1 MGRFSWLIL
10 IVVVCW
16 SGIWAAPVAAEEP
29 EKAPQMSRE
38 TFAGTVGIKAGT
50 STAEDILYVRGD
62 GNAVWFLGFRGKM
75 PEALVDFLEK
85 AAHDGVALEITG
97 EVARYDNGVQVLDTN
112 QPFTYRPR
120 PAKAKEAVSYSV
132 LRTEISGF
140 PGREVGQTPAGSRY
154 GLRDVEGQLWF
165 LGFGGNLPAA
175 DVTSLDKAIAEQA
188 PVRVSGRFYIFSD
201 QTRALDAGAPF
212 EIKRE
217 APASTPASGDAGSS
231 PAAADAS
238 GAHAT
243 TLDKVLIQGVPHIRK
258 GATTGKDIFLIVDKD
273 GVLWFL
279 GKRGIL
285 PDALQAVLDA
295 AVKDKHAVRITGQ
308 AALFADGMRV
318 LDLRQPYD
326 CQEDVAALPQPTG
339 REKVLLQM
347 ESQAPVYGSPQV
359 KTLLTVTKP
368 TEITRIWTFHWNDGQ
383 GETPGTIGLRD
394 VQRDR
399 TLGTWPAVGTRVM
412 FKTKP
417 GVEWPTSGNGP
428 PFRYWAATVGLVV
441 PPGTYEVVDSSP
453 QTWSTNREMGNKGC
467 TWVYGRQ

>member
-326 CQEDVAALPQPTG
+326 FQEDLPLCRSPLAGKRCCCRWKVRPRSMAAP
-339 REKVLLQM
+339 R
-347 ESQAPVYGSPQV
+347 
-359 KTLLTVTKP
+359 
-368 TEITRIWTFHWNDGQ
+368 
-383 GETPGTIGLRD
+383 
-394 VQRDR
+394 
-399 TLGTWPAVGTRVM
+399 
-412 FKTKP
+412 
-417 GVEWPTSGNGP
+417 
-428 PFRYWAATVGLVV
+428 
-441 PPGTYEVVDSSP
+441 
-453 QTWSTNREMGNKGC
+453 
-467 TWVYGRQ
+467 